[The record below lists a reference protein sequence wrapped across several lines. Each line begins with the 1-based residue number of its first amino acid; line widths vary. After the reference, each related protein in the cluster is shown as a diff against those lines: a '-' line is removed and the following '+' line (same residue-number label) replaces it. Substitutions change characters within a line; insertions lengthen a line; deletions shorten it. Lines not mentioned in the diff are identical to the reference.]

1 MYEND
6 MKIIERAQNGS
17 KEDMTKLIEDNS
29 RLVWSIV
36 RRFNGRGY
44 DIEDLYQIG
53 SIGLIKA
60 IQRFDTSFEVRL
72 STYAVPYILGEIKR
86 FIRDDGPIK
95 VSRSIKELNVK
106 INELKRHYLLNTGK
120 EITIEQICKELKVQK
135 EDVIIAM
142 ESTNAVESMDA
153 AANAENKDGTIYI
166 PITELED
173 VYGIEIKYLPDS
185 KVLTV
190 DSTSKEQK
198 KAIITKNVAVKS
210 STKFIAKT
218 IDRVKKGSYVIVV
231 SEDKGYTKIRTENG
245 KVGYVKSNKIA
256 NTVVVREE
264 MQETKQITGKVNLV
278 WDYYSEVA
286 SAPDRTGVT
295 MDGVNVVSPAFF
307 HLNTNGELTEN
318 VGQAGV
324 AYIEWAHS
332 NGYKVWPMVQN
343 AGDGMLNVT
352 SNIMNDYNKRQNL
365 INKIV
370 DYCVKYKLDGINVD
384 FENMKQEDKDMY
396 SRFIIE
402 LTPRLKD
409 MGVVVSVDVTAPDGS
424 ETWSMCFDR
433 NVIGDVADYIIF
445 MAYDEYGDSSTK
457 AGTTAGY
464 DWVELG
470 LKKFLETEEVE
481 PEKLILAVPLYT
493 RLWTEDSSGKVTK
506 KSVVSMKDIDRTI
519 PSDVEKQWNDK
530 LKQYYVEYKD
540 GNNLKKMWIE
550 DLKSLKEKVSL
561 ISKYKLGGL
570 ASWEKG
576 METDDVWNLF
586 KEALK

>member
-1 MYEND
+1 MKQKMTKEQIEKKKKRIIKIFVSIIAIIIIGIIAYNVNNYIILDKNKNINLVINNKNVTSNLKKDILIDEDNIYLSKQDLGNFFDKYIYEDTENNNIVTTYNN
-6 MKIIERAQNGS
+6 KIASISLSKNKISINGS
-17 KEDMTKLIEDNS
+17 NKN
-29 RLVWSIV
+29 
-36 RRFNGRGY
+36 
-44 DIEDLYQIG
+44 
-53 SIGLIKA
+53 
-60 IQRFDTSFEVRL
+60 
-72 STYAVPYILGEIKR
+72 TYA
-86 FIRDDGPIK
+86 
-95 VSRSIKELNVK
+95 
-106 INELKRHYLLNTGK
+106 H
-120 EITIEQICKELKVQK
+120 
-135 EDVIIAM
+135 
-142 ESTNAVESMDA
+142 
-153 AANAENKDGTIYI
+153 AENKDGTIYI

-278 WDYYSEVA
+278 WDYYSEIA
-286 SAPDRTGVT
+286 SAPDRTGVI

-332 NGYKVWPMVQN
+332 NGYKVWPMIQN
-343 AGDGMLNVT
+343 AGDGMINVT

-445 MAYDEYGDSSTK
+445 MAYDQYGTSSNK
-457 AGTTAGY
+457 SGTTAGY
-464 DWVELG
+464 DWVNVSLN
-470 LKKFLETEEVE
+470 KFLKTEEI
-481 PEKLILAVPLYT
+481 KNDKIILAIPLYT
-493 RLWTEDSSGKVTK
+493 RLWTEDSSGNVVKQTTVSLKNIDKV
-506 KSVVSMKDIDRTI
+506 V
-519 PSDVEKQWNDK
+519 PSNVQKQWDDN
-530 LKQYYVEYKD
+530 LKQYYVEYQD
-540 GNNLKKMWIE
+540 GSYTKKMWIE
-550 DLKSLKEKVSL
+550 DEKSLKEKIDL
-561 ISKYKLGGL
+561 IKNNNLAGV

-576 METDDVWNLF
+576 METDNFWTFL
-586 KEALK
+586 KESLDF

>member
-1 MYEND
+1 MKPKMTKEQIEKKKKRIIKIFVSILVIIIIGIIAYNVNNYIILDKNKNINLVINNKNVTSNLKKDILIDGDNIYLSKQDLGNFFDKYIYEDTENNNIVTTYNN
-6 MKIIERAQNGS
+6 KIASISLNKNKISINGS
-17 KEDMTKLIEDNS
+17 NKN
-29 RLVWSIV
+29 
-36 RRFNGRGY
+36 
-44 DIEDLYQIG
+44 
-53 SIGLIKA
+53 
-60 IQRFDTSFEVRL
+60 
-72 STYAVPYILGEIKR
+72 TYA
-86 FIRDDGPIK
+86 
-95 VSRSIKELNVK
+95 
-106 INELKRHYLLNTGK
+106 H
-120 EITIEQICKELKVQK
+120 
-135 EDVIIAM
+135 
-142 ESTNAVESMDA
+142 
-153 AANAENKDGTIYI
+153 AENKDGTIYI

-173 VYGIEIKYLPDS
+173 VYGIEIKYLADS

-218 IDRVKKGSYVIVV
+218 IDRVKKGSYVVV
-231 SEDKGYTKIRTENG
+231 ISEDKGYTKIRTENG
-245 KVGYVKSNKIA
+245 KIGYVKSNKIA

-318 VGQAGV
+318 VGQAGE

-343 AGDGMLNVT
+343 AGDGMINVT

-445 MAYDEYGDSSTK
+445 MAYDQYGTSSNK
-457 AGTTAGY
+457 SGTTAGY
-464 DWVELG
+464 DWVNVSLN
-470 LKKFLETEEVE
+470 KFLKTEEI
-481 PEKLILAVPLYT
+481 KSDKIILAIPLYT
-493 RLWTEDSSGKVTK
+493 RLWTEDSSGKVVKQTT
-506 KSVVSMKDIDRTI
+506 VSLKNIDNVI
-519 PSDVEKQWNDK
+519 PSNAQKQWDDN
-530 LKQYYVEYKD
+530 LKQYYVEYQD
-540 GNNLKKMWIE
+540 GSYTKKMWIE
-550 DLKSLKEKVSL
+550 DEKSLKEKIDL
-561 ISKYKLGGL
+561 IKNNNLAGV

-576 METDDVWNLF
+576 METDNFWTFL
-586 KEALK
+586 KESLDF